1 MGRKGNSMAIFTE
14 NIGKVSV
21 GEPVSWDRDA
31 ALLYALSIGAG
42 RPDATDGIEYTT
54 ENSFGIQQKVFPT
67 FAVILGGSGGSMDHL
82 GDFKL
87 HQILHGGQSLVLHC
101 ELTAQGIVTP
111 RSYMSAVYDQGKNA
125 IIELTTELVDPEGQL
140 VATSVTSMVIRGEN
154 GYGPR
159 PEAAGGWTWP
169 EGEPESVIE
178 QATSV
183 DQALLYRLNGDRN
196 PLHSDPVMASK
207 VGFPKPVLHGL
218 CTYGMAAL
226 ALLRGNKQLS
236 ERGLGSITAR
246 FAAPVFP
253 GQVLETRIW
262 NTADGAL
269 FQVLA
274 DGKIVLDRGIATSA
288 AVVAEG
294 AAELQDAAAN

>member
-1 MGRKGNSMAIFTE
+1 MAIFTE
-14 NIGKVSV
+14 NIGKVTV
-21 GEPVSWDRDA
+21 GEPATWDSDA

-42 RPDATDGIEYTT
+42 RPDATEGIEYTT
-54 ENSFGIQQKVFPT
+54 ENSFGVRQKVFPT
-67 FAVILGGSGGSMDHL
+67 FPVVLGGSGGSMDHL

-87 HQILHGGQSLVLHC
+87 HQILHGGQSLVLHRQ
-101 ELTAQGIVTP
+101 LAPQGSLTP

-125 IIELTTELVDPEGQL
+125 IIELTTDLVDPEDQL
-140 VATSVTSMVIRGEN
+140 VATTVISMIIRGET

-159 PEAAGGWTWP
+159 PEGAGGWTDP
-169 EGEPESVIE
+169 ATEPDAVIT

-196 PLHSDPVMASK
+196 PLHSDPVMASQ
-207 VGFPKPVLHGL
+207 VGFPRPVLHGL

-226 ALLRGNKQLS
+226 ALVRNSRLLA
-236 ERGLGSITAR
+236 ERGLGSINAR

-253 GQVLETRIW
+253 GQMLETRIW
-262 NTADGAL
+262 NTSDGAL

-274 DGKIVLDRGIATSA
+274 DGKIVLDRGVATA
-288 AVVAEG
+288 AAVAEG
-294 AAELQDAAAN
+294 SVELKDAAVK

>member
-1 MGRKGNSMAIFTE
+1 MAIFTE

-21 GEPVSWDRDA
+21 GETVTWDRDS

-42 RPDATDGIEYTT
+42 RPDATKEIEYTT
-54 ENSFGIQQKVFPT
+54 ENSFGVQQKVFPT
-67 FAVILGGSGGSMDHL
+67 FAVVLGGSGGSMDHL

-87 HQILHGGQSLVLHC
+87 QQILHGGQSLVLHR
-101 ELTAQGIVTP
+101 ELPSEGSVTP
-111 RSYMSAVYDQGKNA
+111 RSFMSAVYDQGKNA
-125 IIELTTELVDPEGQL
+125 IIELTTELLDHEGQL
-140 VATSVTSMVIRGEN
+140 VATTVTSMVIRGET

-159 PEAAGGWTWP
+159 PEGTGGWA
-169 EGEPESVIE
+169 EPGTEPDEVIE

-196 PLHSDPVMASK
+196 PLHSDPVLASR
-207 VGFPKPVLHGL
+207 VGFPRPVLHGL

-226 ALLRGNKQLS
+226 ALVRNSTLLA

-253 GQVLETRIW
+253 GQKLETLIW
-262 NTADGAL
+262 NTPDGAL
-269 FQVLA
+269 FQVVA
-274 DGKIVLDRGIATSA
+274 DGKIVLDRGVATAAAAIAQD
-288 AVVAEG
+288 AV
-294 AAELQDAAAN
+294 ELQDAAAN

>member
-125 IIELTTELVDPEGQL
+125 IIELTTELADPEGQL

-207 VGFPKPVLHGL
+207 VGFPK
-218 CTYGMAAL
+218 A
-226 ALLRGNKQLS
+226 
-236 ERGLGSITAR
+236 
-246 FAAPVFP
+246 
-253 GQVLETRIW
+253 
-262 NTADGAL
+262 
-269 FQVLA
+269 
-274 DGKIVLDRGIATSA
+274 SA
-288 AVVAEG
+288 AWPVHLRHGRPRAVARQQATVRARPGFDHRTLRRSGLPGTGIGNAHLEHR
-294 AAELQDAAAN
+294 

>member
-1 MGRKGNSMAIFTE
+1 MAIFTE

-21 GEPVSWDRDA
+21 GKAVTWDRDA

-42 RPDATDGIEYTT
+42 RPDATEGIDYTT
-54 ENSFGIQQKVFPT
+54 ESSFGIQQKVFPT
-67 FAVILGGSGGSMDHL
+67 FAVVLGGSGGSMDHL

-101 ELTAQGIVTP
+101 ELPPQGSVTP

-125 IIELTTELVDPEGQL
+125 IIELTTELADPEGQL
-140 VATSVTSMVIRGEN
+140 VATSVTSMVIRGET

-159 PEAAGGWTWP
+159 PERAGSWA
-169 EGEPESVIE
+169 EPGSEPDAVIE

-207 VGFPKPVLHGL
+207 AGFPRPVLHGL

-226 ALLRGNKQLS
+226 ALVRNSTLLA
-236 ERGLGSITAR
+236 ERGLGSINAR

-262 NTADGAL
+262 NTAAGAL

-274 DGKIVLDRGIATSA
+274 DGKIVLDRGVATAAA
-288 AVVAEG
+288 AVAQD